1 VLRGLSPR
9 TRNVLLGALAALGL
23 YFAWTVRSVLN
34 PLLAAYFL
42 AFVLHPLVLRL
53 QNYGWSRKRAVNT
66 IFVIALGAFAVGSAA
81 LLVQAATYTQLVAT
95 PAWQERQVERLDGFL
110 LRHQEEVAWTLD
122 ALGLP
127 VEEGEAP
134 TAAGLYADLRAE
146 LAPAPGEGEPAGEEG
161 SPVMQLA
168 LRAFGSLL
176 ALVSFV
182 VLLPIYTY
190 FLLFELERIHAFVRR
205 YLPRAEREHISRVGL
220 QIGEVIGNF
229 FRGRLAVC
237 LAKGLFIAAGLALCG
252 VQYALLLGMVAGA
265 AALIPFAGPL
275 LAYLMGLAFALQ
287 QGPGPSTP
295 ELDLFEAL
303 WRTGAVYLLAE
314 GLEGYY
320 LVPKILGESLGL
332 HPVVVLVS
340 IFAGGAAFGMF
351 GILLALPVT
360 ASLVIVMREFVL
372 PELARLADREAAEE
386 A

>member
-1 VLRGLSPR
+1 
-9 TRNVLLGALAALGL
+9 
-23 YFAWTVRSVLN
+23 
-34 PLLAAYFL
+34 
-42 AFVLHPLVLRL
+42 
-53 QNYGWSRKRAVNT
+53 
-66 IFVIALGAFAVGSAA
+66 VGSAA